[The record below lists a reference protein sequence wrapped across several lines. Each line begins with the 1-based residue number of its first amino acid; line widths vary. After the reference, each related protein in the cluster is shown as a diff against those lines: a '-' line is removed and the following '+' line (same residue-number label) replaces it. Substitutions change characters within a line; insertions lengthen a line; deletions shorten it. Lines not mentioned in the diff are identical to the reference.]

1 MLAIFTNTGL
11 LPQLSKGAEAMALY
25 KTAAPFKE
33 VGAGRRNLC
42 CAVLCCGL
50 NRALLRCGVG
60 GTARCCAVVS
70 SSLRGHHCLLS
81 ALLGHPPAHLLT
93 LTLQTFL
100 KAICANW
107 FVCLAVWQ
115 CLGANSFGGKFI
127 ACLGPVSA
135 FVCIG

>member
-1 MLAIFTNTGL
+1 MCWAFLQPCISTAT
-11 LPQLSKGAEAMALY
+11 LPTLPTLPTS
-25 KTAAPFKE
+25 
-33 VGAGRRNLC
+33 
-42 CAVLCCGL
+42 
-50 NRALLRCGVG
+50 
-60 GTARCCAVVS
+60 
-70 SSLRGHHCLLS
+70 
-81 ALLGHPPAHLLT
+81 PPT
-93 LTLQTFL
+93 PTLQTFL